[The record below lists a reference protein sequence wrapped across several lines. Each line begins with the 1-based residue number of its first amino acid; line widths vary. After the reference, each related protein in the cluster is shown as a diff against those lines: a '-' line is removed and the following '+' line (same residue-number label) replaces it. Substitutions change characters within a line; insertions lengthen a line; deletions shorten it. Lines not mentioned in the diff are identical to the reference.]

1 MGKVTGFKEFDRKT
15 EPYRDAEVRLK
26 DYNEIYTSH
35 NEEHLNTQG
44 ARCMDCGIPFCQ
56 SADGCPVDNLIP
68 EWNDLV
74 YNNRWQDASNRLHM
88 TNNFPEF
95 TGRVC
100 PAPCEGAC
108 VLSVIEPAVTIKN
121 IECAIV
127 DRAFDEGWITAS
139 TPAQRTGKKRS
150 RYWFGPGGFG
160 GSRTT

>member
-1 MGKVTGFKEFDRKT
+1 MGKVTGFKEFERQT
-15 EPYRDAEVRLK
+15 EAYRDAEERLK
-26 DYNEIYTSH
+26 DFKEIYT
-35 NEEHLNTQG
+35 EHDAEKLSIQG

-56 SADGCPVDNLIP
+56 SDTGCPVDNLIP

-74 YNNRWQDASNRLHM
+74 YNDRWQDANARLHY

-108 VLSVIEPAVTIKN
+108 VLGVIEPAVTIKN

-127 DRAFDEGWITAS
+127 DRAFDEGWVKAEGPQS
-139 TPAQRTGKKRS
+139 RTGKKS
-150 RYWFGPGGFG
+150 RWWVPARQVWPRH
-160 GSRTT
+160 SN